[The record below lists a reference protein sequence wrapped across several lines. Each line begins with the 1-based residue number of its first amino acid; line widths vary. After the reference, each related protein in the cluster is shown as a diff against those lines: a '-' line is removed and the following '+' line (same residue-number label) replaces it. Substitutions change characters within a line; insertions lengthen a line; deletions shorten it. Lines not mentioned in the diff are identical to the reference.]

1 MLNYIVRRILL
12 MIPTLIG
19 ISFLVFML
27 VALSPG
33 GVGAAL
39 RVAGGGASEQT
50 DKAVLQAYLEDR
62 YGLDQ
67 PVLVQ
72 YWRWLKRVSP
82 LKFGGRD
89 QVTPEGEQISA
100 PRPIDEPP
108 LWPLFVE
115 SLPVAPA
122 DLTPWERD
130 ATDAQKRIAYGQSVE
145 RYAHARAGFVA
156 ARTKFTESLG
166 NYGKA
171 AGIKDGGVDGR
182 SIRIAAWRAHTPKK
196 DLPEWAEVED
206 RGLAMIAAY
215 EKALHAQ
222 ATAQAI
228 FDARLFPQ
236 AGAAII
242 PGFMSIG
249 WPDFG
254 RSFSRNRPVMVMI
267 SEALP
272 VTMTLNLIAFPI
284 IYAIAIPMGIAT
296 ATRSGTRF
304 DFVAGVLFVALWSI
318 PTVWAGVLAI
328 SFLASNQYLGW
339 FPVTGLHDSD
349 AGSMTL
355 LPWRLESGAWER
367 GFLTDFLWHAVLPV
381 MCLVYS
387 GFAVLSKQ
395 TRAAMLD
402 NFNMDYVRTAKA
414 KGVAARTI
422 VFAHVFRNSLLPII
436 TIFASVFPAM
446 LAGSV
451 VVERVFTIPGMGSM
465 LLQAIYLKDR
475 EVILANAVM
484 IAVVNMFALLL
495 ADLLYALADPR
506 ISYK

>member
-1 MLNYIVRRILL
+1 MLSYIIRRILL

-39 RVAGGGASEQT
+39 RVSGGGASEQT

-62 YGLDQ
+62 YGLDK
-67 PVLVQ
+67 PVVVQ
-72 YWRWLKRVSP
+72 YLRWLSRVSP
-82 LKFGGRD
+82 IKFGGRD

-100 PRPIDEPP
+100 PRVIDEPQ
-108 LWPLFVE
+108 LWSMFTDT
-115 SLPVAPA
+115 LPQKPEAKAPW
-122 DLTPWERD
+122 PSE
-130 ATDAQKRIAYGQSVE
+130 ATDDQKRIEYGKSIE
-145 RYAHARAGFVA
+145 SYAKARAGFVA
-156 ARTKFTESLG
+156 ARTRFAEALSI
-166 NYGKA
+166 YGKA
-171 AGIKDGGVDGR
+171 AGVKDGGVDGR
-182 SIRIAAWRAHTPKK
+182 DIIVPAWRAHTPKK
-196 DLPEWAEVED
+196 DLPEWEEVET
-206 RGLAMIAAY
+206 RGQAMIQAY
-215 EKALHAQ
+215 ATALDEQ
-222 ATAQAI
+222 VKAQAI
-228 FDARLFPQ
+228 FDARIFPQ
-236 AGAAII
+236 AGVPIVPNVI
-242 PGFMSIG
+242 SIG

-254 RSFSRNRPVMVMI
+254 RSFSRTRPVMSMV

-296 ATRSGTRF
+296 ANRSGSAF
-304 DFVAGVLFVALWSI
+304 DFVSGVVFVALWSI
-318 PTVWAGVLAI
+318 PTVWAGVLAL
-328 SFLASNQYLGW
+328 SFLASDEYLGW
-339 FPVTGLHDSD
+339 FPVTGLHDSR
-349 AGSMTL
+349 ASVMTF
-355 LPWRLESGAWER
+355 LPWNEGGTWDR
-367 GFLTDFLWHAVLPV
+367 GYLLDFLWHVVLPV
-381 MCLVYS
+381 LCLVYS

-395 TRAAMLD
+395 TRASMLD

-414 KGVAARTI
+414 KGVANRTI
-422 VFAHVFRNSLLPII
+422 VFSHVFRNSLLPII
-436 TIFASVFPAM
+436 TIFATVFPAM

-451 VVERVFTIPGMGSM
+451 VIEKIFTIPGMGSM

-495 ADLLYALADPR
+495 ADILYAIADPR

>member
-1 MLNYIVRRILL
+1 MLSYIIRRILL

-67 PVLVQ
+67 PVILQ
-72 YWRWLKRVSP
+72 YVRWLARVSP
-82 LKFGGRD
+82 IKFGGRD

-100 PRPIDEPP
+100 PRLIDEPP
-108 LWPLFVE
+108 LWSMFVDT
-115 SLPVAPA
+115 LPQKPEAKP
-122 DLTPWERD
+122 PWAAD
-130 ATDAQKRIAYGQSVE
+130 ATDKQKHIEYGKSIE
-145 RYAHARAGFVA
+145 SYAKARAGFVA
-156 ARTKFTESLG
+156 ARTRFAESLAI
-166 NYGKA
+166 YGKA

-182 SIRIAAWRAHTPKK
+182 TINIAAWRAHSPNKA
-196 DLPEWAEVED
+196 LAEWSEVEE
-206 RGLAMIAAY
+206 RGQAMIQAY
-215 EKALHAQ
+215 DHALREQ
-222 ATAQAI
+222 ASSQAI
-228 FDARLFPQ
+228 FDAQIFPQ
-236 AGAAII
+236 AGVPII
-242 PGFMSIG
+242 PNAVSLG

-254 RSFSRNRPVMVMI
+254 RSFSRTRPVIAMI

-272 VTMTLNLIAFPI
+272 VTMTLNLMAFPI
-284 IYAIAIPMGIAT
+284 IYLIAIPMGIAT
-296 ATRSGTRF
+296 ANRSGSTF
-304 DFVAGVLFVALWSI
+304 DFVSGVFFVALWSI
-318 PTVWAGVLAI
+318 PTVWAGVLAL
-328 SFLASNQYLGW
+328 SFLADKQYLGW
-339 FPVTGLHDSD
+339 FPVTGLHDSN
-349 AGSMTL
+349 ASAMTFF
-355 LPWRLESGAWER
+355 PWNQDGVWER
-367 GFLTDFLWHAVLPV
+367 GYLLDFLWHLVLPV
-381 MCLVYS
+381 LCLVYS

-395 TRAAMLD
+395 TRASMLD

-414 KGVAARTI
+414 KGVANRTI

-436 TIFASVFPAM
+436 TIFATVFPAM

-451 VVERVFTIPGMGSM
+451 VIEKIFTIPGMGSM

-495 ADLLYALADPR
+495 ADILYAVADPR

>member
-1 MLNYIVRRILL
+1 MLSYIVRRILL

-39 RVAGGGASEQT
+39 RVSGGGASEST

-67 PVLVQ
+67 PVVLQ
-72 YWRWLKRVSP
+72 YLRWLSRVSP
-82 LKFGGRD
+82 IKFGGRD

-100 PRPIDEPP
+100 PRTISEPP
-108 LWPLFVE
+108 LWSFFADT
-115 SLPVAPA
+115 LPPKPEVNV
-122 DLTPWERD
+122 PWDAD
-130 ATDAQKRIAYGQSVE
+130 ATDEKKRIEYGKSVE
-145 RYAHARAGFVA
+145 SYAKARSAFVA
-156 ARTKFTESLG
+156 ARTKFTESLSI
-166 NYGKA
+166 YA
-171 AGIKDGGVDGR
+171 RAVGIEDGVDGR
-182 SIRIAAWRAHTPKK
+182 TINVSSWRAHTPQKN
-196 DLPEWAEVED
+196 LPEWTDVEE
-206 RGLAMIAAY
+206 RGVAMMQAY
-215 EKALHAQ
+215 ERALREQ
-222 ATAQAI
+222 ANAQAI
-228 FDARLFPQ
+228 FDARIFPQ
-236 AGAAII
+236 AGVAII
-242 PGFMSIG
+242 PNVVSLG

-254 RSFSRNRPVMVMI
+254 RSFSRSRPVIAMV

-296 ATRSGTRF
+296 ANRSGSAF
-304 DFVAGVLFVALWSI
+304 DFTSGVVFVALWSV
-318 PTVWAGVLAI
+318 PTVWAGVLAL
-328 SFLASNQYLGW
+328 SFLASKQYLGW
-339 FPVTGLHDSD
+339 FPVTGLHDSKS
-349 AGSMTL
+349 ATMTF
-355 LPWRLESGAWER
+355 LPWKEGDVWER
-367 GFLTDFLWHAVLPV
+367 GFLLDFLWHVVLPV
-381 MCLVYS
+381 LCLVYS

-414 KGVAARTI
+414 KGVANRTI

-436 TIFASVFPAM
+436 TIFATVFPAM

-451 VVERVFTIPGMGSM
+451 VIERIFTIPGMGSM

-495 ADLLYALADPR
+495 ADILYAVADPR